1 MSATA
6 REQNK
11 HIRVEKKMGEFYL
24 ALGAFNTAVIEKMLT
39 ASGDSNVLDKLIDQ
53 ILDAGCEIHDR
64 ECQTGYIWD
73 HQLNAC
79 VKVKDVINE
88 GQL

>member
-6 REQNK
+6 REKNK

-24 ALGAFNTAVIEKMLT
+24 ALGAFNTTVIEKMLT
-39 ASGDSNVLDKLIDQ
+39 ANGDSNVLDKVIDQ

-64 ECQTGYIWD
+64 ECQPGYIWD

-79 VKVKDVINE
+79 VQIKGIVE
-88 GQL
+88 GDQ